1 MVIRQYNN
9 FSVKRSRSKR
19 QTNRQKGNS
28 VPSCVMKPL
37 PLALPSRENP
47 TCLMSAASV
56 GVCHHSHITS
66 ITTITTSQ
74 LHSSSE
80 CRVLFSLLIFI
91 CISRCCCCQFAYWWA
106 HLVCPVRKEFI
117 FSFSLS
123 RGILSL
129 IRSSS
134 PIFAGAMMVHT
145 SYRWW
150 SGCCTSTRPVMK
162 PSKKAT
168 EKKEEEEKKSSKN
181 KVNQK
186 ETLVKHTHTHTELH
200 LVQSKCN
207 RSEHQEE
214 GKAGTIQSQ

>member
-123 RGILSL
+123 LSGNSQSHSFKFSHLCRCNDGSHIL
-129 IRSSS
+129 
-134 PIFAGAMMVHT
+134 PMMKRLLHQHT
-145 SYRWW
+145 SGNEAFQKSYRKER
-150 SGCCTSTRPVMK
+150 GGR
-162 PSKKAT
+162 
-168 EKKEEEEKKSSKN
+168 EKKL
-181 KVNQK
+181 QK
-186 ETLVKHTHTHTELH
+186 
-200 LVQSKCN
+200 
-207 RSEHQEE
+207 
-214 GKAGTIQSQ
+214 